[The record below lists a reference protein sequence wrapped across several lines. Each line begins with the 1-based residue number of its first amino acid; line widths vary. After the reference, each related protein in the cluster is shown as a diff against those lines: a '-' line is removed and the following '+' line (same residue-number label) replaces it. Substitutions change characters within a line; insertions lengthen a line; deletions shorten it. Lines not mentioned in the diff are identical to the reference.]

1 MSGDDKVQKT
11 HNRKN
16 IKNDAELNNICLYL
30 SPAHFIVFCRVMQG
44 RRKKQGI
51 QHIINKCCIPCY
63 IIIIGC
69 SALFLTP
76 VSKKFSFLHLQKILP
91 EGEISGKRRICIR
104 GKGCQTGGYGFILGS
119 VCKIYIP
126 QGFRKSPIDIL
137 SAPDTI
143 LIIAGEIPCGV
154 RFLFIGRIVAFK
166 ALRQN
171 VFKGLGIGSVFL
183 SA

>member
-1 MSGDDKVQKT
+1 MFIPLT
-11 HNRKN
+11 CTFYR
-16 IKNDAELNNICLYL
+16 IL
-30 SPAHFIVFCRVMQG
+30 SSYA
-44 RRKKQGI
+44 RKKKKTGNTTYYKQML
-51 QHIINKCCIPCY
+51 HSLLHNNYRLLRSFLNPCKQK
-63 IIIIGC
+63 I
-69 SALFLTP
+69 SF
-76 VSKKFSFLHLQKILP
+76 FFFLHLQTMLP
-91 EGEISGKRRICIR
+91 EGKISGKCRICIR

-137 SAPDTI
+137 SAPDTL

-171 VFKGLGIGSVFL
+171 VFKGLGIGSIFL